1 MLEQALKHYFGHSHF
16 RTGQK
21 EVIQSVLNHQD
32 TLAIMP
38 TGNGKSLC
46 YQLPGY
52 LLEGLVVIVSPL
64 LSLMEDQVYSL
75 QKNGERRAIAFN
87 SLLSFAERKF
97 VLSHLQ
103 QYKFL
108 FISPEMLVQ
117 KTILQ
122 ALANSRIAL
131 LVVDEAHCVS
141 QWGIDFRP
149 EYLQLAA
156 VKQQLK
162 APTTLALTGNR
173 TGGTRYSTKP
183 FRKNASSFSLWNGSQ
198 KYWTDR

>member
-75 QKNGERRAIAFN
+75 QKMVRDER
-87 SLLSFAERKF
+87 SLLTVSYHSLNEN
-97 VLSHLQ
+97 L
-103 QYKFL
+103 FL
-108 FISPEMLVQ
+108 AIYSSINFY
-117 KTILQ
+117 
-122 ALANSRIAL
+122 L
-131 LVVDEAHCVS
+131 LVPRCLFKRRFSKHWQIVESHCWS
-141 QWGIDFRP
+141 
-149 EYLQLAA
+149 
-156 VKQQLK
+156 
-162 APTTLALTGNR
+162 
-173 TGGTRYSTKP
+173 
-183 FRKNASSFSLWNGSQ
+183 
-198 KYWTDR
+198 

>member
-75 QKNGERRAIAFN
+75 QK
-87 SLLSFAERKF
+87 
-97 VLSHLQ
+97 
-103 QYKFL
+103 
-108 FISPEMLVQ
+108 
-117 KTILQ
+117 
-122 ALANSRIAL
+122 
-131 LVVDEAHCVS
+131 
-141 QWGIDFRP
+141 W
-149 EYLQLAA
+149 
-156 VKQQLK
+156 
-162 APTTLALTGNR
+162 
-173 TGGTRYSTKP
+173 
-183 FRKNASSFSLWNGSQ
+183 
-198 KYWTDR
+198 